1 MTEEADFSTH
11 IAEGKNKSNVR
22 CQFCNSL
29 MLKAQEGVY
38 SKEEVSAGCSLFSKS
53 HCLHLPFCQ
62 VEVPLM
68 MQKQER
74 TADSLNT
81 EPLQD
86 FWLVKD
92 MMTFE
97 NIGFSNT
104 VDGRKFLV
112 CADCERGPVGYHDLA
127 TRYCYLALKRVVHKD
142 A

>member
-1 MTEEADFSTH
+1 MTEEADFTAH
-11 IAEGKNKSNVR
+11 IDEGKNKTNVR
-22 CQFCNSL
+22 CQYCNSL
-29 MLKAQEGVY
+29 MLKAQEGIY
-38 SKEEVSAGCSLFSKS
+38 SKEE
-53 HCLHLPFCQ
+53 

-68 MQKQER
+68 MQKQDR
-74 TADSLNT
+74 TADTLNT

-127 TRYCYLALKRVVHKD
+127 TRYCYLALQRVVHKE

>member
-1 MTEEADFSTH
+1 MTEEADFAGQ
-11 IAEGKNKSNVR
+11 IVDGKNKTNVR

-29 MLKAQEGVY
+29 MLKAQEGTF
-38 SKEEVSAGCSLFSKS
+38 SEEE
-53 HCLHLPFCQ
+53 

-68 MQKQER
+68 MQKQDK

-81 EPLQD
+81 EPLKD

-92 MMTFE
+92 MMSFE

-112 CADCERGPVGYHDLA
+112 CADCERGPVGYHDLS
-127 TRYCYLALKRVVHKD
+127 TRHCYVALKRVVHKD
-142 A
+142 S

>member
-1 MTEEADFSTH
+1 MTEEADFSALIT
-11 IAEGKNKSNVR
+11 EGKNNTNVR
-22 CQFCNSL
+22 CQYCNSL

-38 SKEEVSAGCSLFSKS
+38 SKE
-53 HCLHLPFCQ
+53 Q

-68 MQKQER
+68 MQKQDR

-127 TRYCYLALKRVVHKD
+127 TRHCYLALKRVVHKE

>member
-1 MTEEADFSTH
+1 MTEAADFGEL
-11 IAEGKNKSNVR
+11 IVDGKNKSNVR

-29 MLKAQEGVY
+29 MLKAQEGTF
-38 SKEEVSAGCSLFSKS
+38 SEEK
-53 HCLHLPFCQ
+53 

-68 MQKQER
+68 MQKQDR
-74 TADSLNT
+74 TADSLNS
-81 EPLQD
+81 EPLKD

-112 CADCERGPVGYHDLA
+112 CADCERGPVGYHDLT
-127 TRYCYLALKRVVHKD
+127 TRHCFLALKRVVHKD
-142 A
+142 S